1 MQRCGYRLIGFEP
14 HRKVPKLR
22 TLYFRT
28 LYLGMVC
35 KMIKWERNLCPDCNL
50 VWERNLDDA
59 WRYIS
64 VIAVP
69 VPADR
74 VCPICSI
81 KLCMHWVRPLPL
93 LPEESEQQ

>member
-1 MQRCGYRLIGFEP
+1 MVTDRLALNLTE
-14 HRKVPKLR
+14 KVPKLR